1 MISKFPQASANKLNW
16 NVIYKSNNDIQVLNV
31 FDHNLFYD
39 GCVEA
44 KKKHKNFLDF
54 SKRINE
60 LLMWY
65 FWGKYE
71 YEIIIT
77 SFSPYIGKEEINRIS
92 NLKPIYRENVSLE
105 VEEKIDVYTQIMLN
119 WSQFINYLWVNRKLL
134 R

>member
-1 MISKFPQASANKLNW
+1 MLNKSVQTSSNKLNW
-16 NVIYKSNNDIQVLNV
+16 NVIYKSNKDIQVLNV

-39 GCVEA
+39 SCVEA

-60 LLMWY
+60 LLMWC

-71 YEIIIT
+71 YEITIT
-77 SFSPYIGKEEINRIS
+77 SFPPYIGKEEINRIS
-92 NLKPIYRENVSLE
+92 NLKSICIENVSLE

-119 WSQFINYLWVNRKLL
+119 WSQFINYLWTNRKLL